1 VKIAAFAAAA
11 LLALSA
17 HAADKAPAA
26 PAKATSVPAKAAAA
40 AGTTAVI
47 PVKGMHCG
55 GCVGTV
61 TDAVKKLDGVKSVDT
76 DLEKAQTTVV
86 FDAAKVKP
94 EQIVAAIAATGYE
107 PGKPQVKK

>member
-1 VKIAAFAAAA
+1 VKIVAFAAAA

-17 HAADKAPAA
+17 RAADPAPAA
-26 PAKATSVPAKAAAA
+26 PSKAAA

-61 TDAVKKLDGVKSVDT
+61 TEAVKKLEGVKSVET

-94 EQIVAAIAATGYE
+94 EQIVAAIAATGYQ
-107 PGKPQVKK
+107 PGTPQLRK